1 MNDLR
6 RAADEYLALRRALG
20 FKFRGHDRLLAD
32 FLDHL
37 ERSGTTTITVATAVA
52 WATALADVTPIRW
65 ANGSAWCGVS
75 LAMPA
80 ASTPPPRSPRTTY
93 WPFAVNARRRSCSPR
108 PTSPTWSG
116 PRPG

>member
-20 FKFRGHDRLLAD
+20 FKLRGHDRLLAD

-52 WATALADVTPIRW
+52 WATALADVTPIRCGNVKSNW
-65 ANGSAWCGVS
+65 PHRDGLSWPHLLTRFIGS
-75 LAMPA
+75 
-80 ASTPPPRSPRTTY
+80 RHH
-93 WPFAVNARRRSCSPR
+93 
-108 PTSPTWSG
+108 
-116 PRPG
+116 